1 MNRRKF
7 VVGAGAAAAAATLTS
22 CTTSGPGGTV
32 ADGANGRFPTDTTR
46 LPYGD
51 RTDFANA
58 DRGFLGSLKPGKV
71 TDENGTVVYDAD
83 AYSFLTG
90 DAPAT
95 ADPSLWRQG
104 QLAAKQ
110 GLYQVTDRIFQ
121 VRGLDLSNM
130 TVIEG
135 DTGVLV
141 IDPLTCDETAAAA
154 LQLYREHRGDR
165 PVTGVIY
172 THSHADHFGGTAGIL
187 PPGARGVPIL
197 APEGFME
204 HAVSEN
210 VYAGTAMS
218 RRATYM
224 YGDHLDVSPTG
235 QIGCGLGQAV
245 STGTTSLVPPTESIT
260 KTGQRK
266 TIDGIVIEFQ
276 LTPGTEAPSEM
287 NFYFPEWKA
296 LCMAENVA
304 HTMHNIITLRGAQ
317 VRDARQ
323 WSRYLSETIVL
334 FGDEA
339 EVLFGSHHWPTWG
352 NEQLNGALAE
362 QRDIYGY
369 LHDQTL
375 RLMNQGHTGS
385 EIAEI
390 LELPPALNNAW
401 ATRGYYGSLNHN
413 IKGIYQRYV
422 GWFDGNPA
430 HLWEH
435 PPVEQAKR
443 WVQVMG
449 GVPDGIKRAKSYA
462 EQGDLRFA
470 VTLLNH
476 CVFAEPDDEKA
487 KQELAKV
494 YEQLGHGMENA
505 VWRNFYLTAAKEL
518 REGKK
523 PTALSSSSPSMMA
536 ALTVDQLIDSIA
548 IRINGPKAWDRT
560 ITMDWKLTDENKIWH
575 LRLANGV
582 LTHHSDSTPDPAAQ
596 LTLSMT
602 KPQLAGL
609 LGNQDMTGV
618 EHRGDMTRLQ
628 ALLDV
633 LDEPDPDFS
642 IVTP

>member
-1 MNRRKF
+1 MKPLNRRKF
-7 VVGAGAAAAAATLTS
+7 VVGAGAAAAAMTLTS
-22 CTTSGPGGTV
+22 CTTTAGPVGG
-32 ADGANGRFPTDTTR
+32 AGRRFPTDTTG

-58 DRGFLGSLKPGKV
+58 DRGFLGALEPGKV
-71 TDENGTVVYDAD
+71 KGEDGAVVYDAD
-83 AYSFLTG
+83 AYSFLAG
-90 DAPAT
+90 EVPGT

-104 QLAAKQ
+104 QLASRQ
-110 GLYQVTDRIFQ
+110 GLYQVSDRIYQ
-121 VRGLDLSNM
+121 VRGLDLANM
-130 TVIEG
+130 TFIEG
-135 DTGVLV
+135 DTGVIV
-141 IDPLTCDETAAAA
+141 IDTLTCNETAVAA
-154 LQLYREHRGDR
+154 LGLYRAHRGDR
-165 PVTGVIY
+165 AVTGVIY
-172 THSHADHFGGTAGIL
+172 THSHVDHFGGTEGIL
-187 PPGARGVPIL
+187 PPGHAVPVL

-204 HAVSEN
+204 HAVVEN

-218 RRATYM
+218 RRAAYM
-224 YGDHLDVSPTG
+224 YGDHLDIAPDG

-245 STGTTSLVPPTESIT
+245 ATGTSSLVPPTESIT
-260 KTGQRK
+260 ETGQRR
-266 TIDGIVIEFQ
+266 TIDGVVIEFQ

-287 NFYFPEWKA
+287 NLYFPQLKA

-323 WSRYLSETIVL
+323 WSRYLSETIVR
-334 FGDEA
+334 FGEEA

-352 NEQLNGALAE
+352 TEQLVGALAE
-362 QRDIYGY
+362 QRDLYAY

-375 RLMNQGHTGS
+375 RLINQGHTGS
-385 EIAEI
+385 EIAEF
-390 LELPPALNNAW
+390 LELPPALQNAW

-413 IKGIYQRYV
+413 IKGIYQRYM

-435 PPVEQAKR
+435 PPVEQSKR

-449 GVPDGIKRAKSYA
+449 GVADGIKRAGDYA
-462 EQGDLRFA
+462 AQGDLRFA

-476 CVFAEPDDEKA
+476 CVFAEPDNEKA
-487 KQELAKV
+487 KQELAKL
-494 YEQLGHGMENA
+494 YDRLGHGVEDA

-536 ALTVDQLIDSIA
+536 ALTVDQLLDSIA
-548 IRINGPKAWDRT
+548 IRVNGPKAWDRT

-582 LTHHSDSTPDPAAQ
+582 LTHHSDNTPDPAAQ

-602 KPQLAGL
+602 RPQLAGL
-609 LGNQDMTGV
+609 LRQDLTGID
-618 EHRGDMTRLQ
+618 HRGDLTRLQ
-628 ALLDV
+628 ALVEV